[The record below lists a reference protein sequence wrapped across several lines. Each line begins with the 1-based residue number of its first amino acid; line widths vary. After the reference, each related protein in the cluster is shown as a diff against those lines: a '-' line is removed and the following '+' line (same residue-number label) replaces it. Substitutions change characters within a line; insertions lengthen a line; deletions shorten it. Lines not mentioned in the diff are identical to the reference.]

1 MIMTSL
7 TTFNAITNSRLKT
20 DKIPSFRPRR
30 RLASNSLVTHSR
42 GGGPVKS
49 GSGVDFL
56 ELGTGLS
63 AGSQNF
69 ANLN

>member
-1 MIMTSL
+1 MQLQIHV
-7 TTFNAITNSRLKT
+7 SRLT
-20 DKIPSFRPRR
+20 RYHLFVPDVA
-30 RLASNSLVTHSR
+30 LASNSLVTHSR